1 MKVEFEGQD
10 HSPKI
15 SHKWE
20 YFVEATNPN
29 GQPLAGKVLTEF
41 LFSGTVEGKEVPP
54 YHNLAGGKLANKV
67 TFPPDSL
74 SVPLTVQVI
83 VTTKYGSLTLD
94 WPVKPVK

>member
-1 MKVEFEGQD
+1 MKVEFRGQD

-15 SHKWE
+15 KVKWQ
-20 YFVEATNPN
+20 YFVEATNAA

-54 YHNLAGGKLANKV
+54 YHKLTGGKLANKV
-67 TFPPDSL
+67 TFPAESL
-74 SVPLTVQVI
+74 GVPLTVQIV
-83 VTTKYGSLTLD
+83 VTTKDGSVTLD

>member
-1 MKVEFEGQD
+1 MRVEFRGQD

-15 SHKWE
+15 KIKWQ
-20 YFVEATNPN
+20 YFVEATNAS

-54 YHNLAGGKLANKV
+54 YHTLKGGKLANKV

-74 SVPLTVQVI
+74 GVPLMVQVV
-83 VTTKYGSLTLD
+83 VTTSLGSVTLD
-94 WPVKPVK
+94 WPVKSVK